1 MKKLILG
8 LLLGGAFLL
17 NSCGENKNTDV
28 VDSGTY
34 QGIAEEVEVDEKE
47 IYVRTADNKLVE
59 LYFTDE
65 TKLMTSDGQ
74 TTTFDALKENGKV
87 EITVEKQGNKN
98 VPVSVKILK

>member
-8 LLLGGAFLL
+8 LLLSGAFLL

-34 QGIAEEVEVDEKE
+34 QGIAEEVDSGEKE

-74 TTTFDALKENGKV
+74 TTSFDALKENGKV

>member
-28 VDSGTY
+28 VNSGTY
-34 QGIAEEVEVDEKE
+34 QGVAEKVEPGEKE
-47 IYVRTADNKLVE
+47 IYVRTSDDKLVE
-59 LYFTDE
+59 LYFTSE

-74 TTTFDALKENGKV
+74 TATFDALKENVKV
-87 EITVEKQGNKN
+87 EITVEKKGNKN
-98 VPVSVKILK
+98 VPVSVKILE

>member
-47 IYVRTADNKLVE
+47 IYVRTADDKLVE
-59 LYFTDE
+59 LYFTEE

>member
-34 QGIAEEVEVDEKE
+34 QGIAEEVDSGEKE

-74 TTTFDALKENGKV
+74 TTSFDALKENGKV